1 MALIPR
7 PFHDPLEG
15 FAAPVRSGGG
25 RAALGR
31 RRAASRLLAAA
42 RKGGD
47 WRTLLPPALELMRI
61 DPADEHVQRVVAL
74 LIGQAEDRALSEA
87 LWRGVAARA
96 PGSVEACAQ
105 HQLAAMRHR
114 GYDAAAALWE
124 RRFGRLTGPDDPL
137 ERTMAAAG
145 LEALGRR
152 ADAERAFGKAIA
164 LDPGLPL
171 PWARLSA
178 LLRARGD
185 ARGAEETLHS
195 GRRASRD
202 KSLERRPT
210 PPPVVLRP
218 GWSIDTA
225 DWAAPLRALLAS
237 TAAER
242 TRRARPLSA
251 IGSIVMIGGTLGTGG
266 AERQLVASALALA
279 GAIETGVA
287 IGGVPVRGP
296 VSLLCRKLDAR
307 RGNDFFLP
315 ALAAADVPVRD
326 YLALP
331 RWGGD
336 PRRSILARVR
346 RSVIALPE
354 RMREGTERL
363 TDRLAELAPDVVQI
377 WQDGMIIAAGLAA
390 ALAGVPRIVLN
401 VRTLPPSRRAERW
414 RPEAETLYRGLLAM
428 PGVVLSANSALA
440 ARAYEEWLDLQPG
453 RVAFVPNGV
462 APLPV
467 AGDAAEDDRWH
478 RFDRETGG
486 GFTVGGVMRMDANKR
501 PIDWLTIAEALL
513 RQRPEARFVLV
524 GDGEVGQVARDFAR
538 HRGLADRTFFVG
550 RSRHV
555 GAWLA
560 RMDAFL
566 LTSRFEGTPNVL
578 IEAQL
583 AGLPVVTTPAGA
595 AAETIVPGATGFVL
609 GSSERIDIA
618 EAAGYLS
625 RIAAMSRSEREHVA
639 TIARRHAEKS
649 YSSATMLRATL
660 EVFTMPG

>member
-1 MALIPR
+1 MR
-7 PFHDPLEG
+7 
-15 FAAPVRSGGG
+15 
-25 RAALGR
+25 R

-42 RKGGD
+42 RDGVD
-47 WRTLLPPALELMRI
+47 WRILIPLALDLVRS

-74 LIGQAEDRALSEA
+74 LIARAEDRGLAEA
-87 LWRGVAARA
+87 VWRGVAARA
-96 PGSVEACAQ
+96 PGSIEACAQ
-105 HQLAAMRHR
+105 HLLAAMRHR
-114 GYDAAAALWE
+114 GYEAGAALWE
-124 RRFGRLTGPDDPL
+124 RRFGQQRAFDDAID
-137 ERTMAAAG
+137 RTMAAVG
-145 LEALGRR
+145 LESLGRR
-152 ADAERAFGKAIA
+152 GDAERAFGEAIA
-164 LDPGLPL
+164 LDPAAPL
-171 PWARLSA
+171 AWARLAA

-185 ARGAEETLHS
+185 TLGAEETLRS

-202 KSLERRPT
+202 KSLEHRPS

-218 GWSIDTA
+218 GWSIDIA
-225 DWAAPLRALLAS
+225 DWAGPLRSLLSA
-237 TAAER
+237 TAIERAAR
-242 TRRARPLSA
+242 TRPIGS

-279 GAIETGVA
+279 GAAENGVS
-287 IGGVPVRGP
+287 IGGVPIRGP
-296 VSLLCRKLDAR
+296 VSLLCRKLDSK

-315 ALAAADVPVRD
+315 TLAAAGVSVRD

-336 PRRSILARVR
+336 PRRSALARVR
-346 RSVIALPE
+346 KSVIALPE

-428 PGVVLSANSALA
+428 PGVTLTANSTIA
-440 ARAYEEWLDLQPG
+440 ARAYEEWLGLEAG
-453 RVAFVPNGV
+453 SVMVVPNGV
-462 APLPV
+462 SPLPS
-467 AGDAAEDDRWH
+467 ASDDAEDQLWT
-478 RFDRETGG
+478 RFDRATGG
-486 GFTVGGVMRMDANKR
+486 GFTLGGVMRMDTNKR
-501 PIDWLTIAEALL
+501 PIDWLSIAEALM
-513 RQRPEARFVLV
+513 RERPEARFVLV
-524 GDGEVGQVARDFAR
+524 GDGEIGRVARDFAR
-538 HRGLADRTFFVG
+538 HRGLADRTLFVG

-555 GAWLA
+555 GAWLS

-595 AAETIVPGATGFVL
+595 AAETIVPGITGFVL
-609 GSSERIDIA
+609 GCGDQIDIA
-618 EAAGYLS
+618 EAVRYLG
-625 RIAAMSRSEREHVA
+625 RIAAFTPEERDHVA
-639 TIARRHAEKS
+639 TIARRHAES
-649 YSSATMLRATL
+649 AYSSATMLRATL
-660 EVFTMPG
+660 EVFASPAA